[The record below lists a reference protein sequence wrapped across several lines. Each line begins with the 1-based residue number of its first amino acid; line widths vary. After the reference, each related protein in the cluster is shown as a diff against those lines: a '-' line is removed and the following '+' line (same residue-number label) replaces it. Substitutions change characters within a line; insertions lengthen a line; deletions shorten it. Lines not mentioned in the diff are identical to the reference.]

1 VSAHKMLNIMHLLHT
16 CHMNQHRAV
25 GHTLHFAISL
35 SLTILASTSSSSC
48 HHDSACGLVVVR
60 CGNPPTL
67 DAQSSFVYPRD
78 AFIINEHT
86 KKPVCIAQK
95 PVAFSQRLIQ
105 LFTMEG
111 EWVMSG
117 FSAIGML

>member
-1 VSAHKMLNIMHLLHT
+1 M
-16 CHMNQHRAV
+16 
-25 GHTLHFAISL
+25 
-35 SLTILASTSSSSC
+35 
-48 HHDSACGLVVVR
+48 ACIEL
-60 CGNPPTL
+60 GNT
-67 DAQSSFVYPRD
+67 
-78 AFIINEHT
+78 IINEHT

-95 PVAFSQRLIQ
+95 PVAFFQWLIQ